1 MGKRR
6 SWDRQTELRDCCSG
20 AITGVLKHLGECSM
34 GLHNALCC
42 TVRQGLHYYPLKFK
56 WRFQSSFRYKLPV
69 TCVKLLANVKTF
81 WFLFGYSQQFTNL
94 SDFVFNL
101 LTCCNFSKI
110 TSIRII
116 SKRIRNIVQMSQT
129 WCKVC
134 FFGLLQSNILLF
146 SFSLARLV
154 TNGFSLLLGCKL
166 PKMSVKLPAI
176 NGFNGWCESYIW
188 F

>member
-110 TSIRII
+110 TSIRIT
-116 SKRIRNIVQMSQT
+116 SKRIRNIVQIR
-129 WCKVC
+129 K
-134 FFGLLQSNILLF
+134 
-146 SFSLARLV
+146 
-154 TNGFSLLLGCKL
+154 LLLWSMKL
-166 PKMSVKLPAI
+166 LLLKLYI
-176 NGFNGWCESYIW
+176 LYRVCCSYST
-188 F
+188 FCQKLDLR